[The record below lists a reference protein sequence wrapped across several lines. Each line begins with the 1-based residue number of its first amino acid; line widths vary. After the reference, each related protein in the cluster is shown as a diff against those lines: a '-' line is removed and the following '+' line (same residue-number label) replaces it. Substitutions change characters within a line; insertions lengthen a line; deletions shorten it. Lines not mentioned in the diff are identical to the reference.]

1 MKTLLL
7 LRHGKSDWDDAGLDD
22 FDRPLAPRGIKALPV
37 MARVL
42 DALPEVPGR
51 IYASP
56 ARRALETARGVARK
70 MKNPSPI
77 EEHPPLYLAEIPVF
91 MELTRSLPEEL
102 ETVMYVAHN
111 PGMEEFTDWLCCG
124 ADRGA
129 ASLRTANLAWLELD
143 VREWTETASSCAT
156 LRALIP
162 SRLMQSLF

>member
-7 LRHGKSDWDDAGLDD
+7 LRHGKSTWGDAWLDD
-22 FDRPLAPRGIKALPV
+22 FDRPLAPRGIKALLV
-37 MARVL
+37 MACVL

-51 IYASP
+51 IYVSP

-70 MKNPSPI
+70 MKKPPPI
-77 EEHPPLYLAEIPVF
+77 EEHPSLYLAEIPVF
-91 MELTRSLPEEL
+91 MELTQSLPEEL

-124 ADRGA
+124 TDRGA

-143 VREWTETASSCAT
+143 VREWKETSSSCAT

-162 SRLMQSLF
+162 SRLMKSLF